1 MSEHSTKKD
10 QSIRTA
16 DDFLQK
22 LSDKA
27 NLETGSDG
35 EPWYLNSSW
44 NPKFALVSALTGCA
58 ISAYIVFRLLV
69 DDQQDVKGDA
79 GGDVLA
85 FVVISIIA
93 STITYLGGL
102 KAMRRRYAMRAWCT
116 ANGWEYKRSGD
127 PFHTG
132 VIKHTDDLADS
143 KLYWSNKSSQNSMS
157 KMFDDRGVVVLERYY
172 YQGRNRDNKKIATFL
187 VMDYGGTAP
196 EMILHPHHITD
207 KLPLPSDLQT
217 VSFESNAFNRK
228 WTVKAKDPKAAY
240 DRLDQSTLEYLQE
253 VEHPVAV
260 EFIGKLL
267 VIKLHAV
274 DIEARKVILKF
285 VQGLTHAVP
294 DDLMPKLDMP
304 AFANNK

>member
-1 MSEHSTKKD
+1 MNDDGTKKD
-10 QSIRTA
+10 HHLDPEELVDRFSQVMESDPGE
-16 DDFLQK
+16 DD
-22 LSDKA
+22 S
-27 NLETGSDG
+27 
-35 EPWYLNSSW
+35 PWYLTSWW
-44 NPKFALVSALTGCA
+44 NPKFALVSAFSGCA
-58 ISAYIVFRLLV
+58 ISGYIVFRLMV
-69 DDQQDVKGDA
+69 DDQETPSSDIGGDA
-79 GGDVLA
+79 IA

-93 STITYLGGL
+93 STITYFGGL
-102 KAMRRRYAMRAWCT
+102 KAMRRRYAMGAWCES
-116 ANGWEYKRSGD
+116 NGWEYKRIGD
-127 PFHTG
+127 PFRSG
-132 VIKHTDDLADS
+132 VIKHTGDLKDS
-143 KLYWSNKSSQNSMS
+143 KLYWSNMRSMNSMS
-157 KMFDDRGVVVLERYY
+157 KMFGDRGVVVLERWNV
-172 YQGRNRDNKKIATFL
+172 QSRKRDHKDTATFL

-253 VEHPVAV
+253 VEHPVAL
-260 EFIGKLL
+260 EFVGNLL

-294 DDLMPKLDMP
+294 DDLMPKLNMP
-304 AFANNK
+304 AFANNE

>member
-1 MSEHSTKKD
+1 MNDDGTKKD
-10 QSIRTA
+10 HPLNSEELIDRFSQVLESGPGK
-16 DDFLQK
+16 DD
-22 LSDKA
+22 S
-27 NLETGSDG
+27 
-35 EPWYLNSSW
+35 PWYLTSSW
-44 NPKFALVSALTGCA
+44 NPKFALVSAITGCA
-58 ISAYIVFRLLV
+58 ISGYIVFRLLV
-69 DDQQDVKGDA
+69 DDQQDVKDDA
-79 GGDVLA
+79 GGDFIA
-85 FVVISIIA
+85 FVLISIIA

-102 KAMRRRYAMRAWCT
+102 KAMRRRYAMGAWCT

-127 PFHTG
+127 PFRSG
-132 VIKHTDDLADS
+132 VIKHTGDLKDS
-143 KLYWSNKSSQNSMS
+143 KLYWSNMRSMNSMS
-157 KMFDDRGVVVLERYY
+157 KMFGDRGVVVLERYDTRSN
-172 YQGRNRDNKKIATFL
+172 RNSHSDSTATFL

-253 VEHPVAV
+253 VEHPVAL
-260 EFIGKLL
+260 EFVGNLL

-304 AFANNK
+304 AFANDR